1 MGAFAFMLLYGVTD
15 GISLTLFGA
24 LWPEVYGTRHLG
36 AIRGAVVAIMVL
48 GTALGPFLSGL
59 LIDAGVPFAGI
70 VIGMGLYCLGVS
82 GALLL
87 VRRRFIGHLRRRRFA
102 AA

>member
-1 MGAFAFMLLYGVTD
+1 
-15 GISLTLFGA
+15 
-24 LWPEVYGTRHLG
+24 
-36 AIRGAVVAIMVL
+36 MVL

-59 LIDAGVPFAGI
+59 LIDAGVPFSGI
-70 VIGMGLYCLGVS
+70 VVGMGVYCLAVS

-87 VRRRFIGHLRRRRFA
+87 VRRRLIGHLRGRRFA